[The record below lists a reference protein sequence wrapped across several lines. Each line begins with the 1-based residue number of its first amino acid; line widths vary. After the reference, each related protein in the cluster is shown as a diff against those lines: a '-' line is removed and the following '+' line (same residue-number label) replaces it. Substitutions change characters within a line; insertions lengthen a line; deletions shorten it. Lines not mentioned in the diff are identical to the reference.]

1 MNRFELETQ
10 ILRSPFDMETHK
22 KTFIN
27 YLEVVIHQDGLVE
40 YASPSHSE
48 KMIAVCCEKLGVT
61 RDELNAMVPVDYY
74 CDMNTWLCMTSG
86 CIAVRNFGY
95 EGTANEKQLEKL
107 KELAQYGLYN
117 GETASKEEYDA
128 FISRSK

>member
-1 MNRFELETQ
+1 MSRFELEAQ
-10 ILRSPFDMETHK
+10 ILRAPFDKETHK
-22 KTFIN
+22 NTFIN
-27 YLEVVIHQDGLVE
+27 YLEVVIHQDGLIE

-61 RDELNAMVPVDYY
+61 RDELNAMVSFEYY
-74 CDMNTWLCMTSG
+74 CDMNTWLSMMSG

-95 EGTANEKQLEKL
+95 EGIANEKQFDKL
-107 KELAQYGLYN
+107 KELAEYGLYN
-117 GETASKEEYDA
+117 GETASKEKYDA